1 MEDGSEEVDGCAA
14 DWLGGEEVVGG
25 VGDARGWGGGLLL
38 SESGGDGA
46 GGVLDYEAEVGEGVG
61 EGEGC
66 VACGT
71 ADLCGVRSCRVIRG
85 EENVHLPPQL
95 RRVGKPSRSP

>member
-14 DWLGGEEVVGG
+14 DGLGGEEVVGG
-25 VGDARGWGGGLLL
+25 VGDAGGGGGGLLL
-38 SESGGDGA
+38 SESGGDRG

-61 EGEGC
+61 ESAGC

-71 ADLCGVRSCRVIRG
+71 ADLVGVSSWESNYGRG
-85 EENVHLPPQL
+85 Y
-95 RRVGKPSRSP
+95 